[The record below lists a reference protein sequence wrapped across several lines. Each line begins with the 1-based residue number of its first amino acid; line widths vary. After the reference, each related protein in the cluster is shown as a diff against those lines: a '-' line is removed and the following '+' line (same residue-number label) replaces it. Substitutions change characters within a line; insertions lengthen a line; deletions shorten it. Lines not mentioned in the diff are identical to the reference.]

1 MEKIEIRNQKFMQIE
16 KNLMYWQRSN
26 FIVDLRKAKRLS
38 YANANRVYTHTLNFD
53 DISKENIEQ
62 MIAKCDNLDTIK
74 RIIKEEFHLKLVN
87 FLYSSNSLHI
97 NSLILSIFSKLL
109 NFTSPFE
116 NGALLS
122 IAYSVKEVLSKDV
135 TLIHKVLDIFLRIS
149 YKTPKIV

>member
-87 FLYSSNSLHI
+87 FLYSSNSCLSI
-97 NSLILSIFSKLL
+97 LIVFILSF
-109 NFTSPFE
+109 F
-116 NGALLS
+116 
-122 IAYSVKEVLSKDV
+122 
-135 TLIHKVLDIFLRIS
+135 
-149 YKTPKIV
+149 KIKSHFYIR